1 MRGFLAAPVGFDAVL
16 DKAFPDRVRWE
27 RVVYRF
33 PATAAA
39 PATPPGTVRRL
50 HTEDTPALERLGEE
64 VRWIAKTWGGPA
76 GLAASGHAYG
86 AFEGDR
92 LAAVTCTFFRGLR
105 HDDAGVVT
113 EPELRGRGL
122 GTASALAWCAA
133 VVAEGRTPTWTT
145 SDDNAPSRGIAERLG
160 FELVRRDVLHVI
172 GIEVPPV
179 ATYDA

>member
-1 MRGFLAAPVGFDAVL
+1 M
-16 DKAFPDRVRWE
+16 
-27 RVVYRF
+27 
-33 PATAAA
+33 
-39 PATPPGTVRRL
+39 
-50 HTEDTPALERLGEE
+50 
-64 VRWIAKTWGGPA
+64 AKTWGGPA

-86 AFEGDR
+86 AFDGDR

-122 GTASALAWCAA
+122 GTASALAWCAGILA
-133 VVAEGRTPTWTT
+133 QGRVPTWTT
-145 SDDNAPSRGIAERLG
+145 SVDNAPSRGIAERLG

-179 ATYDA
+179 ATYDEHGRDTGAPVGNQPDAAEAPGPAPTR